1 VIRRRAS
8 VATLL
13 VITGLT
19 AACGGGGKGA
29 AGSGAQLDIKYELA
43 APCVPAGGT
52 QTVTARTS
60 ARANVAY
67 AVIYSDGNFH
77 GEAPKGDADGHGVFE
92 GTWVV
97 PADAPPGRV
106 EVRLLAA
113 LSNKTGSASVPFIVS
128 GKGTTCSD
136 ALAAAVTSSTTP
148 RAVATTLSGAATTA
162 PSPGATAAQPST
174 TTTSST
180 IPKGQFKST
189 ITLGKSCA
197 NSGDVQ
203 TFVVKTAPNSPITVV
218 TRYADNDSH
227 GDNTGGISD
236 SDGKFAGSFVV
247 DPTAPKGEAMVLAT
261 TSSRTQGVSFAEDRF
276 KVGC

>member
-1 VIRRRAS
+1 VTRRRAS

-13 VITGLT
+13 VTTALT
-19 AACGGGGKGA
+19 AACGGSGKGG
-29 AGSGAQLDIKYELA
+29 AGSGTQLDIKYELA
-43 APCVPAGGT
+43 APCVLAGGT

-67 AVIYSDGNFH
+67 AVVYADGNFH

-97 PADAPPGRV
+97 PADAPAGRV

-113 LSNKTGSASVPFIVS
+113 LSNKTGSASVPFVIA

-136 ALAAAVTSSTTP
+136 ALAAAATTSPTV
-148 RAVATTLSGAATTA
+148 RAVATTSPGASTTA
-162 PSPGATAAQPST
+162 PGPGATASRPST

-180 IPKGQFKST
+180 IPKGNFNST

-197 NSGDVQ
+197 KPADVQ
-203 TFVVKTAPNSPITVV
+203 TFVVKTAPNSPLTVI

-247 DPTAPKGEAMVLAT
+247 DPAAPKGEAMVLAT
-261 TSSRTQGVSFAEDRF
+261 TQSRTQGVSFAENRF
-276 KVGC
+276 TVGC